1 MTEIVWILIAVLAVM
16 SLAQRLIPWLILR
29 RNSDGDRLNRFFG
42 YFAIAAFATLMV
54 ENLPGLNYQYAVA
67 LVMAAIISIKTKNV
81 GMAVLA
87 AMFVTVLFSY
97 L

>member
-29 RNSDGDRLNRFFG
+29 RNSDGGKLNRFFG

-54 ENLPGLNYQYAVA
+54 ENIPSLNYRYAVA